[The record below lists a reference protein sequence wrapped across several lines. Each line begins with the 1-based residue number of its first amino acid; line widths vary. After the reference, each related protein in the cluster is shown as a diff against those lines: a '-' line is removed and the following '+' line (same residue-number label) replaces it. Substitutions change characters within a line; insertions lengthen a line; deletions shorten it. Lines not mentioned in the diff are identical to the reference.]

1 MGQAVQNDSSVD
13 CPLLTVRRGAMALV
27 LLAGLVYAHALGGA
41 FIWDDEYLYFDNPRL
56 LKETI
61 ISVFSPDVY
70 PVQKENAQYMVYRPL
85 QFLAHS

>member
-1 MGQAVQNDSSVD
+1 MKLSAMLE

-61 ISVFSPDVY
+61 ISVFSPDV
-70 PVQKENAQYMVYRPL
+70 
-85 QFLAHS
+85 